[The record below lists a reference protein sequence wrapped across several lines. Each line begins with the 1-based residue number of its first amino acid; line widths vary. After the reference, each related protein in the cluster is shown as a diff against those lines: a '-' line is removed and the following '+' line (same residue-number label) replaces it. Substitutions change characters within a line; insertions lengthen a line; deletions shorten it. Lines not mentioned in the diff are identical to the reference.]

1 MKNNNSIKSL
11 YLTLFVLTLINA
23 VFSALFITFSFGSF
37 IDIAIFIII
46 PAILRPKL
54 PKGNPMPFGLK
65 LLLISCSIHLA
76 AIILLI
82 ISYEVGRHS
91 NTPLNIIGLLLA
103 VASIVLLIISSV
115 KVYKEYAAINWIQNF
130 NY

>member
-23 VFSALFITFSFGSF
+23 VFSSLFITFS
-37 IDIAIFIII
+37 
-46 PAILRPKL
+46 
-54 PKGNPMPFGLK
+54 
-65 LLLISCSIHLA
+65 LLISCSIHLT

-91 NTPLNIIGLLLA
+91 NTPLNIIGLLLV

-115 KVYKEYAAINWIQNF
+115 KVYKEYAAIN
-130 NY
+130 